1 MIGAERSLMNLLVGE
16 PICLWLLGGWPSM
29 AGVASQV
36 DGVVLPKFS
45 PEPRFEP
52 EPPRLNAK
60 FSSSS
65 GSGSSSRKFLENRFG
80 LNRTSEPLDLFSLYF
95 RHFFSAIVQ
104 FKHIIIHNYFS
115 ILMYFIKSSPGSLM
129 AIGWLSCMCT
139 CCGLLYNIYMAYQML
154 FVPQLCINT

>member
-1 MIGAERSLMNLLVGE
+1 
-16 PICLWLLGGWPSM
+16 M

-60 FSSSS
+60 FGSSS
-65 GSGSSSRKFLENRFG
+65 GSGLSSRKFLENRFG
-80 LNRTSEPLDLFSLYF
+80 LNQTSEPLDLFSLYF

-154 FVPQLCINT
+154 FVPQLCINTLFVEIGHVFQSIWT